1 MKKVEIK
8 WLKVSEAH
16 DYPAAQS
23 YLSLVFEVAKC
34 KEIVEKLVSSEIVF
48 YKAKDLFRASSLHLL
63 SVSNSHVKSDQKKI
77 KKGVCLS
84 PLLLHRDT
92 LNGKVIIADGF
103 HRLCAV
109 YSFCED
115 ADIPCKIV

>member
-8 WLKVSEAH
+8 WLDESETH

-23 YLSLVFEVAKC
+23 YLSLVFEDAKC
-34 KEIVEKLVSSEIVF
+34 KEIIEKLVSSKTVF

-63 SVSNSHVKSDQKKI
+63 SISNSHVKYDKKKI
-77 KKGVCLS
+77 KKGISLS

-109 YSFCED
+109 YSFNED
-115 ADIPCKIV
+115 ANIPCKIV